1 MTSDS
6 AAYPPMREIL
16 LKLGILSFGL
26 FIVGTNA
33 FVIAGLLPRI
43 ADTLGVTPAVVSYSI
58 TFYALVVAIVA
69 PVLSITLAR
78 MSRTTLMASGLAL
91 IAVGTVLAAL
101 SHDIVLF
108 TLGRMI
114 AGAGGAA
121 LVPSATAAATAIVPP
136 ARRGT
141 AIAFVSAGFTL
152 STAIGAPLGTAIGEV
167 GGWELPLWV
176 LAGLAALLVP
186 AVVFGVRGIPL
197 PAAASFRRRLSALRD
212 RRLVLTLLAGLLMFA
227 SFNSVYIFSS
237 TITQHATGGS
247 GSLLA
252 ALLFAYGLAGIVGNV
267 FAGPLTDRAGSRR
280 FAIATIGIQVLL
292 LLALPLLD
300 GGFWGTA
307 VLFVIWGLTAFATVV
322 PLQHRLVEIDPAN
335 AGISLSWWASA
346 TYLGIAVAPLLGATV
361 LGVNPQ
367 LVPVVGAVLALAAIV
382 VFLVGFGAPARNP
395 GDIGQSGREKSPA
408 SAQDARNGEIDA
420 ANLVP

>member
-1 MTSDS
+1 MTSIDHPV
-6 AAYPPMREIL
+6 APLREIV
-16 LKLGILSFGL
+16 LKLGILAFGL
-26 FIVGTNA
+26 FVVGTNA
-33 FVIAGLLPRI
+33 FVIAGLLPKI
-43 ADTLGVTPAVVSYSI
+43 ADTLGVTPTVVSYSI

-69 PVLSITLAR
+69 PVISMTLAK
-78 MSRTTLMASGLAL
+78 MSRTVLMASGLAV

-101 SHDIVLF
+101 SHDIELF

-136 ARRGT
+136 ERRGT

-152 STAIGAPLGTAIGEV
+152 STAVGAPLGTAIGAA
-167 GGWELPLWV
+167 GGWELPLWILV
-176 LAGLAALLVP
+176 GLAVLLVP
-186 AVVFGVRGIPL
+186 ALLLGVRDVPL
-197 PAAASFRRRLSALRD
+197 PAPAPFRQRLAALRD

-237 TITQHATGGS
+237 TITRGATGGS

-252 ALLFAYGLAGIVGNV
+252 VLLFAYGVAGIAGNV

-307 VLFVIWGLTAFATVV
+307 VLFVIWGLTAFASAV
-322 PLQHRLVEIDPAN
+322 PLQHRLVEIDPVN

-346 TYLGIAVAPLLGATV
+346 TYLGIAVAPLLGAAV
-361 LGVNPQ
+361 LGVNVQ
-367 LVPVVGAVLALAAIV
+367 LVPVVGAVLALTAIV
-382 VFLVGFGAPARNP
+382 VFLVGFRGSRYAAAPLLDQQE
-395 GDIGQSGREKSPA
+395 GK
-408 SAQDARNGEIDA
+408 
-420 ANLVP
+420 LVP

>member
-1 MTSDS
+1 M
-6 AAYPPMREIL
+6 
-16 LKLGILSFGL
+16 
-26 FIVGTNA
+26 
-33 FVIAGLLPRI
+33 
-43 ADTLGVTPAVVSYSI
+43 
-58 TFYALVVAIVA
+58 
-69 PVLSITLAR
+69 
-78 MSRTTLMASGLAL
+78 
-91 IAVGTVLAAL
+91 
-101 SHDIVLF
+101 
-108 TLGRMI
+108 
-114 AGAGGAA
+114 
-121 LVPSATAAATAIVPP
+121 PSATAAATAIVPP
-136 ARRGT
+136 ERRGT

-152 STAIGAPLGTAIGEV
+152 STAIGAPLGTAIGDV
-167 GGWELPLWV
+167 GGWELPLWAIAA
-176 LAGLAALLVP
+176 LAVLLVP
-186 AVVFGVRGIPL
+186 AVLIGVRGIPL
-197 PAAASFRRRLSALRD
+197 PAVATFRRRLSALRD

-227 SFNSVYIFSS
+227 SFNGVYIFSS
-237 TITQHATGGS
+237 TITHAATGGS

-252 ALLFAYGLAGIVGNV
+252 ALLFAYGVAGIVGNV

-382 VFLVGFGAPARNP
+382 VFLVGFRGVRVPTET
-395 GDIGQSGREKSPA
+395 GSSSP
-408 SAQDARNGEIDA
+408 SR
-420 ANLVP
+420 

>member
-1 MTSDS
+1 MTPEPR
-6 AAYPPMREIL
+6 AHPPMREL
-16 LKLGILSFGL
+16 VLKLGILAFGL
-26 FIVGTNA
+26 FVVGTNA
-33 FVIAGLLPRI
+33 FVIAGLLPQI
-43 ADTLGVTPAVVSYSI
+43 AATLGVAATDVSYSI

-69 PVLSITLAR
+69 PLISISLAR
-78 MSRTTLMASGLAL
+78 MSRTTLMASGLGL

-101 SHDIVLF
+101 SHDIELF

-121 LVPSATAAATAIVPP
+121 LVPSATAAATAVVPP
-136 ARRGT
+136 ERRGT

-152 STAIGAPLGTAIGEV
+152 STAVGAPLGTAIGAV
-167 GGWELPLWV
+167 GGWELPLWAI
-176 LAGLAALLVP
+176 AGLAVLLVP
-186 AVVFGVRGIPL
+186 AVLIGVRGIPL
-197 PAAASFRRRLSALRD
+197 PSPATLRRRLAALRD

-237 TITQHATGGS
+237 TVTKGATGGS

-252 ALLFAYGLAGIVGNV
+252 VLLFAYGVAGIVGNV

-346 TYLGIAVAPLLGATV
+346 TYLGIAIAPPLGAAV
-361 LGVNPQ
+361 LGVNVQ
-367 LVPVVGAVLALAAIV
+367 LVPVVGAVLALGAIV
-382 VFLVGFGAPARNP
+382 VFLVGFGGGGSRDATARLLDQEDQP
-395 GDIGQSGREKSPA
+395 MTSPA
-408 SAQDARNGEIDA
+408 A
-420 ANLVP
+420 

>member
-1 MTSDS
+1 MTTDHHPS
-6 AAYPPMREIL
+6 APMREIV
-16 LKLGILSFGL
+16 LKLGILAFGL
-26 FIVGTNA
+26 FVVGTNA
-33 FVIAGLLPRI
+33 FVIAGLLPQI
-43 ADTLGVTPAVVSYSI
+43 AATLGVTPTDVSYSI

-69 PVLSITLAR
+69 PVISISLAR

-91 IAVGTVLAAL
+91 IAAGTLLAAL
-101 SHDIVLF
+101 SHNIELF

-136 ARRGT
+136 ERRGT

-152 STAIGAPLGTAIGEV
+152 STAVGAPLGTAIGAV
-167 GGWELPLWV
+167 GGWELPLFV
-176 LAGLAALLVP
+176 LAGLAVLLVP
-186 AVVFGVRGIPL
+186 AVLLGVRGIPL
-197 PAAASFRRRLSALRD
+197 PAPATFRRRLSALRD
-212 RRLVLTLLAGLLMFA
+212 RRLVLTLLAGLLMYA

-237 TITQHATGGS
+237 TITQRATGGS

-252 ALLFAYGLAGIVGNV
+252 VLLFGYGVAGIVGNV

-292 LLALPLLD
+292 LGSLPLLD

-307 VLFVIWGLTAFATVV
+307 VLFVIWGITAFASAV

-346 TYLGIAVAPLLGATV
+346 TYLGIAVAPPLGAAV
-361 LGVNPQ
+361 LGVNVQ
-367 LVPVVGAVLALAAIV
+367 LVPVVGAVLALTAII
-382 VFLVGFGAPARNP
+382 VFVVGFRGVSIR
-395 GDIGQSGREKSPA
+395 A
-408 SAQDARNGEIDA
+408 SRYSTAKGEEQPMTTPVA
-420 ANLVP
+420 

>member
-1 MTSDS
+1 MTVTDHKY
-6 AAYPPMREIL
+6 APMREIV
-16 LKLGILSFGL
+16 LKLGILTFGL
-26 FIVGTNA
+26 FVVGTNA
-33 FVIAGLLPRI
+33 FVIAGLLPQI
-43 ADTLGVTPAVVSYSI
+43 AHTLGVTPTVVSYSI

-69 PVLSITLAR
+69 PVISISLAR
-78 MSRTTLMASGLAL
+78 MSRTTLMAGGLVL

-101 SHDIVLF
+101 SHNIELF

-121 LVPSATAAATAIVPP
+121 LVPSATAAATAVVPP

-141 AIAFVSAGFTL
+141 AIAFVTAGFTL
-152 STAIGAPLGTAIGEV
+152 STAVGAPLGTAIGAV
-167 GGWELPLWV
+167 GGWELPLWA

-186 AVVFGVRGIPL
+186 AVLLGVRGIPIPP
-197 PAAASFRRRLSALRD
+197 PATFRHRLAALRD

-237 TITQHATGGS
+237 TITHAATGGS
-247 GSLLA
+247 GPLLA
-252 ALLFAYGLAGIVGNV
+252 VLLFAYGVAGIVGNV

-280 FAIATIGIQVLL
+280 FAMVTIGIQVLL

-300 GGFWGTA
+300 GGFAGTV
-307 VLFVIWGLTAFATVV
+307 VLFVIWGITAFATVV

-346 TYLGIAVAPLLGATV
+346 TYLGIAIAPLLGAAV

-367 LVPVVGAVLALAAIV
+367 FVPVVGAVLALAAIV
-382 VFLVGFGAPARNP
+382 VFLIGFRGSGSGSTGAATGSVESEPMTTPVA
-395 GDIGQSGREKSPA
+395 
-408 SAQDARNGEIDA
+408 
-420 ANLVP
+420 

>member
-6 AAYPPMREIL
+6 SAYAPMREIL
-16 LKLGILSFGL
+16 LKLGILAFGL
-26 FIVGTNA
+26 FVVGTNA
-33 FVIAGLLPRI
+33 FVIAGLLPQI
-43 ADTLGVTPAVVSYSI
+43 AATLGVTPTDVSYSI

-69 PVLSITLAR
+69 PVISISLAG
-78 MSRTTLMASGLAL
+78 MSRTTLMASGLGL

-101 SHDIVLF
+101 SHNIELF

-121 LVPSATAAATAIVPP
+121 LVPSATAAATAVVPP
-136 ARRGT
+136 ERRGT

-152 STAIGAPLGTAIGEV
+152 STAIGAPLGTAIGAV

-176 LAGLAALLVP
+176 LAGLAVLLVP
-186 AVVFGVRGIPL
+186 AVLLGVRGIPL
-197 PAAASFRRRLSALRD
+197 PAPATFRRRLSALRD

-237 TITQHATGGS
+237 TVTQRATGGS

-252 ALLFAYGLAGIVGNV
+252 ALLFAYGVAGIVGNV

-292 LLALPLLD
+292 LALLPLLD

-307 VLFVIWGLTAFATVV
+307 VLFVIWGITAFASAV

-346 TYLGIAVAPLLGATV
+346 TYLGIAIAPLLGAAV
-361 LGVNPQ
+361 LGVNVQ
-367 LVPVVGAVLALAAIV
+367 LVPVVGAMLALAAIV
-382 VFLVGFGAPARNP
+382 VFLVGFGRVGGSRYA
-395 GDIGQSGREKSPA
+395 
-408 SAQDARNGEIDA
+408 AQPLLDQRDEPMTTPVA
-420 ANLVP
+420 

>member
-1 MTSDS
+1 MTTDHPSY
-6 AAYPPMREIL
+6 APMREIV
-16 LKLGILSFGL
+16 LKLGILAFGL
-26 FIVGTNA
+26 FVVGTNA
-33 FVIAGLLPRI
+33 FVVAGLLPKI
-43 ADTLGVTPAVVSYSI
+43 AATLGVTPAVVSYSI
-58 TFYALVVAIVA
+58 TFYALVVAVVA
-69 PVLSITLAR
+69 PVISITLAR
-78 MSRTTLMASGLAL
+78 MSRTALMAIGLAL

-101 SHDIVLF
+101 SHDIVTF

-136 ARRGT
+136 ERRGT

-152 STAIGAPLGTAIGEV
+152 STAVGAPLGTAIGSV
-167 GGWELPLWV
+167 GGWELPLW
-176 LAGLAALLVP
+176 ALAALAVLLVP

-197 PAAASFRRRLSALRD
+197 PAPATFRRRLSALRD

-237 TITQHATGGS
+237 SVTQRATGGS

-252 ALLFAYGLAGIVGNV
+252 ALLLAYGVAGIVGNV
-267 FAGPLTDRAGSRR
+267 FAGPLTDRAGSRA
-280 FAIATIGIQVLL
+280 FAIGTIGLQVLL

-307 VLFVIWGLTAFATVV
+307 VLFVIWGLTAFASAV
-322 PLQHRLVEIDPAN
+322 PLQHRLVEIDPVN

-346 TYLGIAVAPLLGATV
+346 TYVGIAIAPLLGSAV
-361 LGVNPQ
+361 LGVNVQ
-367 LVPVVGAVLALAAIV
+367 LVPVVGAVLALTAIV
-382 VFLVGFGAPARNP
+382 VFLVGFRGVVGLDTR
-395 GDIGQSGREKSPA
+395 QSRSSTAESDDEPMTSPA
-408 SAQDARNGEIDA
+408 A
-420 ANLVP
+420 

>member
-1 MTSDS
+1 MTTIEQSY
-6 AAYPPMREIL
+6 APWREIV
-16 LKLGILSFGL
+16 LKLGILTFGL
-26 FIVGTNA
+26 FVVGTNA
-33 FVIAGLLPRI
+33 FVIAGLLPKI
-43 ADTLGVTPAVVSYSI
+43 ADTLGVTPTVVSYSI

-69 PVLSITLAR
+69 PVISISLAR
-78 MSRTTLMASGLAL
+78 VSRTVLMASGLAL
-91 IAVGTVLAAL
+91 IAIGTVLAAL
-101 SHDIVLF
+101 SHNIELF
-108 TLGRMI
+108 TIGRMI

-121 LVPSATAAATAIVPP
+121 LVPPATAAATAIVPP
-136 ARRGT
+136 ERRGT

-152 STAIGAPLGTAIGEV
+152 STAVGAPLGTAIGAA
-167 GGWELPLWV
+167 GGWELPLWI

-186 AVVFGVRGIPL
+186 AVLLGVRGIPL
-197 PAAASFRRRLSALRD
+197 PAAATLRRRLAALRD
-212 RRLVLTLLAGLLMFA
+212 RRLVLTLIAGLLMFA

-237 TITQHATGGS
+237 AITHVATGGS

-252 ALLFAYGLAGIVGNV
+252 VLLFAYGIAGIVGNV

-292 LLALPLLD
+292 MLALPLLD
-300 GGFWGTA
+300 GSFWGTA

-361 LGVNPQ
+361 LGVNVQ
-367 LVPVVGAVLALAAIV
+367 LVPVVGAALALAAIV
-382 VFLVGFGAPARNP
+382 VFLVGFGRRGSRDATQRLLDQEEQPMT
-395 GDIGQSGREKSPA
+395 SPA
-408 SAQDARNGEIDA
+408 A
-420 ANLVP
+420 

>member
-1 MTSDS
+1 MTT
-6 AAYPPMREIL
+6 AEHPYAPMREIV
-16 LKLGILSFGL
+16 LKLGILAFGL
-26 FIVGTNA
+26 FVVGTNA
-33 FVIAGLLPRI
+33 FVIAGLLPQI
-43 ADTLGVTPAVVSYSI
+43 AATLGVTPTDVSYSI

-69 PVLSITLAR
+69 PVISITLAR
-78 MSRTTLMASGLAL
+78 MSRTTLMASGLGL

-101 SHDIVLF
+101 SHNIELF

-121 LVPSATAAATAIVPP
+121 LVPAATAAATAVVPP
-136 ARRGT
+136 ERRGT

-152 STAIGAPLGTAIGEV
+152 STAIGAPLGTAIGAV

-176 LAGLAALLVP
+176 LAGLAVLLVP
-186 AVVFGVRGIPL
+186 AVLLGVRGIPL
-197 PAAASFRRRLSALRD
+197 PPVATFRRRMAALRD

-237 TITQHATGGS
+237 TITHAATGGS

-252 ALLFAYGLAGIVGNV
+252 VLLFAYGVAGIIGNV

-346 TYLGIAVAPLLGATV
+346 TYLGIAIAPLLGATV
-361 LGVNPQ
+361 LGVDPQ
-367 LVPVVGAVLALAAIV
+367 FVPVVGAVLALAAVV
-382 VFLVGFGAPARNP
+382 VFLIGFRGARSTATATAVGSEPMTTPVA
-395 GDIGQSGREKSPA
+395 
-408 SAQDARNGEIDA
+408 
-420 ANLVP
+420 